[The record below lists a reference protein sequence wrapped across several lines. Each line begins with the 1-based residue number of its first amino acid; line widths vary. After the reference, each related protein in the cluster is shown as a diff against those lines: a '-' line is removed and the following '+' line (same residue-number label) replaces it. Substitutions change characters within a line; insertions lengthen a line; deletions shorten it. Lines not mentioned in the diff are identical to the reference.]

1 MARAE
6 LNGISIA
13 YDDLGGGGDA
23 VVFVHGHPFD
33 RSMWSPQHPL
43 FGKSGWRA
51 LVPDLRGYGETTVV
65 PGKTTLDV
73 FARDI
78 AALADH
84 VGIGRLVIVGLSMGG
99 QIAMEFCRQYPQR
112 VRGLVLAATTPQ
124 AETAEGKV
132 NRNAMADRLLREG
145 LMPYAEEVLTKM
157 VAPRNIEAI
166 PAVAEKVMGMM
177 RSAPPEGA
185 AAALRGRA
193 ERPDYRDTLGSLD
206 APALVV
212 VGDEDGFTT
221 RADADLMHG
230 LLRNS
235 ELCWM
240 PGVGHMPNLERE
252 AEFNAALKRFLASV
266 FAAA

>member
-33 RSMWSPQHPL
+33 RSMWSPQYPL

-124 AETAEGKV
+124 AETAEG
-132 NRNAMADRLLREG
+132 RSTATRWRIACCARAWC
-145 LMPYAEEVLTKM
+145 PT
-157 VAPRNIEAI
+157 PR
-166 PAVAEKVMGMM
+166 K
-177 RSAPPEGA
+177 
-185 AAALRGRA
+185 
-193 ERPDYRDTLGSLD
+193 
-206 APALVV
+206 
-212 VGDEDGFTT
+212 
-221 RADADLMHG
+221 
-230 LLRNS
+230 
-235 ELCWM
+235 C
-240 PGVGHMPNLERE
+240 
-252 AEFNAALKRFLASV
+252 
-266 FAAA
+266 